1 MHYKNY
7 TKKRTEWRV
16 EAYGDYGTI
25 GREMT
30 IRHYHVD
37 LQSALREAKALARN
51 ARQVFQEKV
60 LVYEETA
67 TITIRYANGA
77 MSIACNDPIVEEI
90 VYEGGYENG
99 LRVERFDGGITALKA

>member
-1 MHYKNY
+1 MYYKNC
-7 TKKRTEWRV
+7 TRKRTEWRV
-16 EAYGDYGTI
+16 EAYGDYGTLV
-25 GREMT
+25 
-30 IRHYHVD
+30 RHYHVD

-60 LVYEETA
+60 LVYEET
-67 TITIRYANGA
+67 TTIRYVNGV
-77 MSIACNDPIVEEI
+77 MSIALNDPIVEEV

>member
-1 MHYKNY
+1 MYYQNS
-7 TKKRTEWRV
+7 TRKRKQWRV
-16 EAYGDYGTI
+16 EAYGDYGTL

-37 LQSALREAKALARN
+37 LQSALREAKALAKN

-60 LVYEETA
+60 VVYEETC
-67 TITIRYANGA
+67 TIRFVNGV
-77 MSIACNDPIVEEI
+77 MSIALNDPIIEEV

-99 LRVERFDGGITALKA
+99 LRVERFDGGISTLRA

>member
-1 MHYKNY
+1 MHYKNFS
-7 TKKRTEWRV
+7 KKRTEWRV
-16 EAYGDYGTI
+16 EAYGNYGII
-25 GREMT
+25 GREMI

-60 LVYEETA
+60 FVYKE

-77 MSIACNDPIVEEI
+77 MFIACNDPIIEEI

-99 LRVERFDGGITALKA
+99 LRVERFDGGIIALKA

>member
-1 MHYKNY
+1 MHYKNLS
-7 TKKRTEWRV
+7 KKRTEWRV
-16 EAYGDYGTI
+16 EAYGDYGTL

-37 LQSALREAKALARN
+37 LQSALREAKALAKN

-60 LVYEETA
+60 FVYEETC
-67 TITIRYANGA
+67 TLRFVNGV
-77 MSIACNDPIVEEI
+77 MSIALNDPIVEEV

-99 LRVERFDGGITALKA
+99 LRVERFDGGIVALR

>member
-1 MHYKNY
+1 MYYKNC
-7 TKKRTEWRV
+7 TRKRTEWRV

-25 GREMT
+25 GKEMT

-67 TITIRYANGA
+67 TIRYVNGV

-99 LRVERFDGGITALKA
+99 LRVERFDGGIIALKA